1 MTIRQFPPTVAEDPI
16 ETRLRAALQ
25 AQATTDVPDTRFP
38 PPIEWPETTARRAPR
53 PPWLM
58 PLAAAASVVAIT
70 AGIVAT
76 QTWGRSGAQAPA
88 ATTGVTTG
96 VSTGASSSAPTSAPA
111 TSAPATTVASS
122 GTAKASV
129 SGMQTVQAPG
139 LPGVT
144 LAIPPNWTTS
154 PFSREASSP
163 VIGAKLCVG
172 GANGCPI
179 EVIKLD
185 PAEARINIEFEGGI
199 LSDPAYCDAA
209 DGPFTRVLKDAR
221 VDTFGGRPADYRY
234 WVWTCG
240 NGAVHE
246 IAQYAV
252 AAPAGYVLFSES
264 ANADM
269 RAVMSDIAAESTL
282 PAARAGGVR
291 LCDQGAVKSVTPTS
305 GGLTIELQRSV
316 GSHNSQWTWPST
328 STYRYFI
335 PTAAIPKTTHPFTV
349 QVDDWVMLYSN
360 GAEIVEVF
368 YPEIS
373 NPEN

>member
-1 MTIRQFPPTVAEDPI
+1 MTTRQFPPTVAEDPI

-25 AQATTDVPDTRFP
+25 AQATTDVPDSRFP

-96 VSTGASSSAPTSAPA
+96 ATSSAPTSTPA
-111 TSAPATTVASS
+111 TSAPATTAAGS

-129 SGMQTVQAPG
+129 SGMQSVQAPG

-154 PFSREASSP
+154 PLSREASSP

-179 EVIKLD
+179 EVVKLD
-185 PAEARINIEFEGGI
+185 PAEAQVDIELEGGL
-199 LSDPAYCDAA
+199 LSNPQYCDAA
-209 DGPFTRVLKDAR
+209 DGSSKRVLKDAR
-221 VDTFGGRPADYRY
+221 VATVGGRPADYRY

-252 AAPAGYVLFSES
+252 AAPEGYLLFSES

-269 RAVMSDIAAESTL
+269 RAVMADIAANTTL
-282 PAARAGGVR
+282 PAARAGGLR
-291 LCDQGAVKSVTPTS
+291 FYDQGRAKTVTAVS
-305 GGLTIELQRSV
+305 GGWSIELQRSV
-316 GSHNSQWTWPST
+316 GGNVNEWTWPST
-328 STYRYFI
+328 TTYHYVI
-335 PTAAIPKTTHPFTV
+335 PSSVLPSAGTGFDPKKALLTDLQLFTDGTKV
-349 QVDDWVMLYSN
+349 TSIIFP
-360 GAEIVEVF
+360 GG
-368 YPEIS
+368 
-373 NPEN
+373 